1 MQYII
6 WIPALLGLYA
16 FLSMG
21 ELKTRISRLEA
32 QLSSIKGSP
41 AHAEKAALRKLL
53 VDYVNKKVELEF
65 RGENFDGDLGVPG
78 NTCTV
83 LAVDEEWV
91 FVRIVTRKEEKEKL
105 FRLSQISG
113 VKGIA

>member
-1 MQYII
+1 MEYII
-6 WIPALLGLYA
+6 WIPAILGLFA
-16 FLSMG
+16 FLSIG
-21 ELKTRISRLEA
+21 DLKNRISRLED
-32 QLSSIKGSP
+32 QLSFIKGSP
-41 AHAEKAALRKLL
+41 AHAEKAAPRKLL
-53 VDYVNKKVELEF
+53 NDYVNKNVELEF
-65 RGENFDGDLGVPG
+65 RGEQYDGDLSVPG